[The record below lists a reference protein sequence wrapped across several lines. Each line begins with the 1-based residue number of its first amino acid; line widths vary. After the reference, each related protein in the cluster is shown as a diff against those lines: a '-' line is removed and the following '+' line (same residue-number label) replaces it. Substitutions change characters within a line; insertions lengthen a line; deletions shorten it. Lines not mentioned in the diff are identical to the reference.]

1 MTSMKTIRTSKASGG
16 LRRDSGQVTIFV
28 VLALGIFLLGAMG
41 FAVDMANLWFHRQSA
56 QTAADAACT
65 AGAMDL
71 LVDATNAKTTQ
82 GGFTAGTDFDC
93 SGATGVAPCQY
104 AALNGYNASLA
115 KNSSASSLGN
125 EVYATFPASVS
136 GVSAGAVPPATLA
149 PTPYIRIDVVD
160 HVQVFLS
167 AMLSGSRSQPVHASA
182 VCGLVLASA
191 PTPLLILRPTDP
203 NTLQI
208 TGSGGVTIIGGPSRS
223 IQVNSG
229 NSSAAFITAN
239 VDLCKGGPL
248 FTGSDL
254 GTFGGPSVPTV
265 LGACPAGTGF
275 RTGPTGRWAYP
286 TSPIA
291 DPYAKVVPPTQPVAA
306 PAPTAVAGPTA
317 TTPGVDGCPDRSG
330 SNTNQLPNNLVNAA
344 GNLVTATPGC
354 VEYHPGFY
362 DRPIVVKQYTAIFEP
377 GLYYMRIPNTTLPNT
392 FDPGNCGT
400 PGGGIVPPTG
410 QCHYSLAVDTQG
422 VVRPATP
429 ATPSA
434 QADASHGVTFYLS
447 GTSTG
452 GYGSVFF
459 GSNSGKAGSRTI
471 DNFVTSPDPTNG
483 TAAACPGGAAPD
495 SRLAV
500 PTSVSGDVLLGP
512 CTYDGSYFA
521 SATNTNDGSGVP
533 KFRGMVFFQ
542 DRADGDNHG
551 QPSMQGGGGL
561 LVTGNMYFHNCPGS
575 PSCNASSD
583 YNAFL
588 QFQGNSGSG
597 TFLLGNIT
605 VDELNTGGAGAIA
618 MQLNPNSI
626 YYLLKV
632 SLLR

>member
-1 MTSMKTIRTSKASGG
+1 MKTIRTSKASGG

-208 TGSGGVTIIGGPSRS
+208 TGSGGVTIVGGPSRS

-291 DPYAKVVPPTQPVAA
+291 DPYAKVVPPTQPAAA

-330 SNTNQLPNNLVNAA
+330 SNTNQLPDNLVNAS

-362 DRPIVVKQYTAIFEP
+362 NRPIVVKQYTAIFEP
-377 GLYYMRIPNTTLPNT
+377 GLYYMKIPNTAPNI
-392 FDPGNCGT
+392 FDNENCGT

-422 VVRPATP
+422 
-429 ATPSA
+429 
-434 QADASHGVTFYLS
+434 
-447 GTSTG
+447 
-452 GYGSVFF
+452 
-459 GSNSGKAGSRTI
+459 
-471 DNFVTSPDPTNG
+471 
-483 TAAACPGGAAPD
+483 
-495 SRLAV
+495 
-500 PTSVSGDVLLGP
+500 
-512 CTYDGSYFA
+512 
-521 SATNTNDGSGVP
+521 
-533 KFRGMVFFQ
+533 
-542 DRADGDNHG
+542 
-551 QPSMQGGGGL
+551 
-561 LVTGNMYFHNCPGS
+561 
-575 PSCNASSD
+575 
-583 YNAFL
+583 
-588 QFQGNSGSG
+588 
-597 TFLLGNIT
+597 
-605 VDELNTGGAGAIA
+605 
-618 MQLNPNSI
+618 
-626 YYLLKV
+626 
-632 SLLR
+632 